1 MLKKRMLFII
11 ALCVFTT
18 AYPVEPIKNETSKII
33 NTWVWEKSVGG
44 LNNPYTSTPETIGF
58 KKKIVFT
65 NQGKVITYKNDIE
78 IRTSSYEIKKGT
90 GIFDS
95 LEHDLISFEGKTY
108 IIEKI
113 DNQNLILL
121 SNNEEGSRTI
131 YKK

>member
-1 MLKKRMLFII
+1 MLKKRMLFFII
-11 ALCVFTT
+11 FCVFTT
-18 AYPVEPIKNETSKII
+18 AYSIDSITYETSKII
-33 NTWVWEKSVGG
+33 NTWVWEKSIGG
-44 LNNPYTSTPETIGF
+44 LNNPYIATPRTAGF

-78 IRTSSYEIKKGT
+78 IRISTYEIKKGNCVSDN
-90 GIFDS
+90 I
-95 LEHDLISFEGKTY
+95 ENDLITFEGKTY
-108 IIEKI
+108 IIEKL